1 MNIYF
6 KGIQIRN
13 AAFAD
18 CQQLADWWNDGR
30 VMAHAGFPNG
40 LGTTPDEVS
49 RQLARE
55 SDEKGRTLIIEYC
68 GRPIGEMNYRK
79 IGDRTA
85 EIGIKICEP
94 DHQERGL
101 GRIVLSLLIKEL
113 FSTGYTKIVLDTNLK
128 NHRAQHVYE
137 LLGFQRVR
145 VNHDS
150 WTDQLGERQSSADYE
165 LRPQDFRDYS
175 IAL

>member
-1 MNIYF
+1 
-6 KGIQIRN
+6 
-13 AAFAD
+13 
-18 CQQLADWWNDGR
+18 
-30 VMAHAGFPNG
+30 
-40 LGTTPDEVS
+40 
-49 RQLARE
+49 
-55 SDEKGRTLIIEYC
+55 
-68 GRPIGEMNYRK
+68 MNYRK

-137 LLGFQRVR
+137 LLGFQKVR

-150 WTDQLGERQSSADYE
+150 WTDQLGERQSSVDYE
-165 LRPQDFRDYS
+165 LKPQDFRDYS